1 MPAFYR
7 ASLGE
12 FVTVSDSELIGR
24 LSLAYAREG
33 FQHQRTD
40 QTLAWAAD
48 LPRLR
53 RAFAELLDTDP
64 RATRWEV
71 LLEFE
76 IPRKMRRIDVVL
88 LAGDHILPLEL
99 KAHRPTSEDLLQAEE
114 YALLLHYFHE
124 PSRNRHIV
132 PLAVSELAGAASA
145 RQQEELPFVETAA
158 FWIAPVQAVA
168 WAGLA
173 QAMTAVTVSYE
184 AGLDGDVWEAGAY
197 RPVPTIIQAALS
209 LQSGLDIREIAH
221 SGAARHEVD
230 QLTALIQARVME
242 ARALRQHVIC
252 FVTGVPG
259 SGKTLV
265 GLNLAFS
272 KGNEAEPIHFMSG
285 NGPLVRVLQTVL
297 ARHQMGR
304 GLRAL
309 DAKMHARTLL
319 ENVHV
324 FARTY
329 TDNDKLGAPSNH
341 VVIFDEAQRA

>member
-12 FVTVSDSELIGR
+12 FVTVSDSELVGL

-40 QTLAWAAD
+40 QTLAWSAD

-53 RAFAELLDTDP
+53 RAFAEVLDTDP
-64 RATRWEV
+64 RATRWKV

-76 IPRKMRRIDVVL
+76 IPRKMRRIDVVV
-88 LAGDHILPLEL
+88 LAGDHILLLEL

-132 PLAVSELAGAASA
+132 SLAVSGLAAAASA
-145 RQQEELPFVETAA
+145 RRQEELPFVETAA
-158 FWIAPVQAVA
+158 FWIAPVQAVT

-173 QAMTAVTVSYE
+173 RAMTAVTVSYE

-221 SGAARHEVD
+221 SGAARHDVD
-230 QLTALIQARVME
+230 QLTALIQARVAE
-242 ARALRQHVIC
+242 ARSLRQHVIC
-252 FVTGVPG
+252 FVTGVPVIVDLTDRFNQP
-259 SGKTLV
+259 SSNLV
-265 GLNLAFS
+265 PLLAW
-272 KGNEAEPIHFMSG
+272 
-285 NGPLVRVLQTVL
+285 
-297 ARHQMGR
+297 
-304 GLRAL
+304 
-309 DAKMHARTLL
+309 
-319 ENVHV
+319 
-324 FARTY
+324 
-329 TDNDKLGAPSNH
+329 
-341 VVIFDEAQRA
+341 